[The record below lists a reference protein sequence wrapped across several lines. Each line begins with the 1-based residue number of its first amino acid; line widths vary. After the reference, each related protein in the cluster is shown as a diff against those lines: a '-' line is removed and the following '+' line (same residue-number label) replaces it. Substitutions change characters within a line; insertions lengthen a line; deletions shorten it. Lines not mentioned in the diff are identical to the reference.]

1 MADLLNTSIFQPAL
15 FSLQSVIILKIF
27 AGEAH
32 AIFIDENFNEF
43 YVLNKSAF
51 CRHVSN
57 VDCLWELLNYIQGYY
72 GYSSFSKNKK
82 KIIGK
87 LSKISYPENNFRYIN
102 TVRIKQYQSRIQI
115 QNAHKS
121 IHRSNLVN
129 LEFK

>member
-1 MADLLNTSIFQPAL
+1 MSNRLNASIFQPAL

-27 AGEAH
+27 VGEAH
-32 AIFIDENFNEF
+32 AIFIVENFNEF

-72 GYSSFSKNKK
+72 GYSSFPKNKK

-87 LSKISYPENNFRYIN
+87 LSKISYPANIFRYVN
-102 TVRIKQYQSRIQI
+102 TVCMKQYRSCIQI
-115 QNAHKS
+115 QNAHTNSSKQPY
-121 IHRSNLVN
+121 
-129 LEFK
+129 EFGI